1 MKLNYRYDIIID
13 RSLNLKNN
21 LIQDK
26 IEDVLNDPRGWNK
39 LGYIFKKTNTN
50 LDFVITIV
58 PNKIIKK
65 VCNFDGLSCATMFRS
80 KNKTDIIFLNL
91 EKWQK
96 GSSKSK
102 LPLDLYRTYLICH
115 ETAHILGKGHIKL
128 EDCKPEIKCP
138 VMVQQT
144 LGIGNLK
151 PNCWPTKMDSL
162 I

>member
-1 MKLNYRYDIIID
+1 MKLNYRYNIIID
-13 RSLNLKNN
+13 DTLNLRKN
-21 LIQDK
+21 LIEDK
-26 IEDVLNDPRGWNK
+26 IESVLNDPRGWRK
-39 LGYIFKKTNTN
+39 LGYKFHRSTTN

-58 PNKIIKK
+58 PNKIVKK
-65 VCNFDGLSCATMFRS
+65 VCNFDGLSCATMFRA
-80 KNKTDIIFLNL
+80 KDKTDIIFLNL

-96 GSSKSK
+96 GSAKSK
-102 LPLDLYRTYLICH
+102 QNLDGYRTYLINH
-115 ETAHILGKGHIKL
+115 ECAHILGKGHIKL
-128 EDCKPEIKCP
+128 EDCKSGIKCP